1 MQTLHSR
8 QMTIVADGDRSSTV
22 TEVVK
27 LPVKPENL
35 QGMLDYVR
43 QWHES
48 IIPSLPGFQGAALLS
63 SDTGAVFIYAH
74 WSSKNAIEN
83 ANRDPRMASYFEG
96 LFPLLS
102 DRPEVHICSVGMVA
116 ASLVA
121 SPGSANESV
130 VN

>member
-1 MQTLHSR
+1 
-8 QMTIVADGDRSSTV
+8 MTIVADGDRSSTV

-83 ANRDPRMASYFEG
+83 ANRDPRMTSYFEG

>member
-1 MQTLHSR
+1 MKTLDSR
-8 QMTIVADGDRSSTV
+8 QMTIVADGDRPSTV

-27 LPVKPENL
+27 LPVNPDNL
-35 QGMLDYVR
+35 QGMLDYV
-43 QWHES
+43 QKWHET
-48 IIPSLPGFQGAALLS
+48 IIPVLPGFQGAALLS
-63 SDTGAVFIYAH
+63 SDTGAVTIYAH
-74 WSSKNAIEN
+74 WSSKDAIEN
-83 ANRDPRMASYFEG
+83 AIHDPRMAKYFEG